1 MTKAQEFIIDLI
13 NNNKETD
20 FVDFKEFFYN
30 KEKKYDLIKDVVS
43 FANNIHVKNK
53 YIIFGVVDS
62 TGEVKGIQSESLLDI
77 SDIIDMLRV
86 YVEPFVEVEIDSFK
100 YQGVTIAY
108 LTVLSSNMNRPYII
122 RKDYQKRSNTY
133 LRQGEIYIR
142 KGASN
147 FIACRADLDDIYA
160 NKGTLELDFY
170 SKRIEIAQL
179 LIGNQRSLI
188 GKVRGVLF
196 NNSSQS
202 IVIDSIKIVV
212 ECASNSIE
220 YDIDFV
226 DDEKTVFSQ
235 KPSLLR
241 RVPLRLEAG
250 EGIQKT
256 LYFSVSELSVKT
268 LYEKTDPHH
277 FINAQIYASDVL
289 GKKYKSNTLSIVM
302 TCAEELNKKWGWNYA
317 S

>member
-1 MTKAQEFIIDLI
+1 MTKTQEFIIDLI

-43 FANNIHVKNK
+43 FANNVHVKNK

-62 TGEVKGIQSESLLDI
+62 TGEVKGIQPESLLDI
-77 SDIIDMLRV
+77 SDIIDMLHV

-147 FIACRADLDDIYA
+147 FIACRADLDDIYT

-170 SKRIEIAQL
+170 NKRIDIAQL
-179 LIGNQRSLI
+179 LIGNQRGLI

-241 RVPLRLEAG
+241 RVPLQLEAG
-250 EGIQKT
+250 KCIQKT
-256 LYFSVSELSVKT
+256 LYFSVSEFSAKT
-268 LYEKTDPHH
+268 LYEKTAPHH
-277 FINAQIYASDVL
+277 FINAQIYANDVL
-289 GKKYKSNTLSIVM
+289 GKKYKSNTLSIFM
-302 TCAEELNKKWGWNYA
+302 TYAEGLNKKWG
-317 S
+317 